1 MIEISRWV
9 HSTAGAFHLV
19 TAVIG
24 LLTGAYLL
32 LTIKG
37 TKLHKGIGYVFSTAL
52 LIVNVS
58 ALFIYDFN
66 DGKPSVFHYLIIVS
80 MFCLLYGLY
89 PMFKK
94 PAIPG
99 RIKRHFTGMTGAAL
113 GLWAAGAT
121 EYFVRELAF
130 GLNAVQLITYSFAIS
145 VPFAVL
151 IGWTIWYYASRT
163 KWGKL

>member
-1 MIEISRWV
+1 MIDISRWI
-9 HSTAGAFHLV
+9 HSTAGAVHV
-19 TAVIG
+19 MMAIVG
-24 LLTGAYLL
+24 LITGVYLL

-37 TKLHKGIGYVFSTAL
+37 TKLHKGVGYVFAGAL
-52 LIVNVS
+52 LLANVS

-80 MFCLLYGLY
+80 LFCLFYGLY

-94 PAIPG
+94 PAMKG
-99 RIKRHFTGMTGAAL
+99 RINKHLKGMTGAAL

-121 EYFVRELAF
+121 EYFVRELSE
-130 GLNAVQLITYSFAIS
+130 GLNPAQLIFYSFGIS
-145 VPFAVL
+145 VPFAAL
-151 IGWTIWYYASRT
+151 TGWTIWHYVHRT